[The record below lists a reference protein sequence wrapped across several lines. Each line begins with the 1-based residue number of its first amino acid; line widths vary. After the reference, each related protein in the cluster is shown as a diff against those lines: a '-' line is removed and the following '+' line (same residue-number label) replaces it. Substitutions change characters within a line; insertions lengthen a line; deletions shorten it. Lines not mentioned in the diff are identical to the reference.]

1 MKVLHLSKT
10 SQGSRWAS
18 AQAGVL
24 TRRGIEVHVALPDL
38 EGPVTSEWIANGA
51 QVHRIDYTLLPLRPF
66 ATNRSLEQLRRLVDL
81 VQPDLIHAHHVKAA
95 IMARLALRGYYPVPR
110 VFQVPGPFHM
120 ERFPFRMLE
129 LATATAKDYWIA
141 TSRAILSHYLRA
153 GVHSERVLLSYA
165 GTENERFNEQRTGQL
180 RRHLGLADS
189 EFVVG
194 NISYVYA
201 PKWYLMQRV
210 GLKRHE
216 DLIDGIS
223 LAAEKDRS
231 IRGVLIGGPW
241 GTDPRY
247 FEKLRQYARER
258 SCGAVI
264 MPGAFNQEEVT
275 SAIWDFD
282 CVAHVPNSENC
293 GGVVEPLLCGIPTIA
308 SRTGGL
314 VEVVKDGSTGITV
327 PVGDPGALSEA
338 ILFVR
343 NHYSAMRNQAHAG
356 RMLVQTMFDVN
367 RTAAEV
373 EQIYRYVL
381 GQRTSVPE
389 EFNCEEFL
397 KVRGGGDIGRGWEQW
412 NTAAV
417 SR

>member
-10 SQGSRWAS
+10 SRGSRWAS

-38 EGPVTSEWIANGA
+38 EGSVTPEWIANGA
-51 QVHRIDYTLLPLRPF
+51 QVHQLDYALSPLRPL
-66 ATNRSLEQLRRLVDL
+66 ATIRGLEQLRGLVERI
-81 VQPDLIHAHHVKAA
+81 QPDLIHAHHVQGA
-95 IMARLALRGYYPVPR
+95 IVARLALRGRYGVPR
-110 VFQVPGPFHM
+110 VFQVPGPLHL
-120 ERFPFRMLE
+120 EKFPFRKLE
-129 LATATAKDYWIA
+129 LATATAEDYWIA

-153 GVHSERVLLSYA
+153 GVARGRAFLSYA
-165 GTENERFNEQRTGQL
+165 GTDNERFSGRRTGEL
-180 RRHLGLADS
+180 RRKLGLGDS

-210 GLKRHE
+210 GLKCHE

-241 GTDPRY
+241 GADATY
-247 FEKLRQYARER
+247 FEKLRRHARKR
-258 SCGAVI
+258 SGGAVI
-264 MPGAFNQEEVT
+264 MPGAFGQEEVA
-275 SAIWDFD
+275 SAIWDFH

-314 VEVVKDGSTGITV
+314 VEVVMDGSTGITV
-327 PVGDPGALSEA
+327 PVGDPDALSEA
-338 ILFVR
+338 ILYVR
-343 NHYSAMRNQAHAG
+343 NHYGAMREEAQAG
-356 RMLVQTMFDVN
+356 RTLVQTMFDVN

-373 EQIYRYVL
+373 EEIYRYVL
-381 GQRTSVPE
+381 RQRESAPE
-389 EFNCEEFL
+389 EFNAEEFL
-397 KVRGGGDIGRGWEQW
+397 HTMK
-412 NTAAV
+412 AV
-417 SR
+417 A

>member
-10 SQGSRWAS
+10 SRGSRWAS
-18 AQAGVL
+18 AQARVL

-38 EGPVTSEWIANGA
+38 EGPVTREWIANGA
-51 QVHRIDYTLLPLRPF
+51 QVHRVDYTLSPLLPI
-66 ATNRSLEQLRRLVDL
+66 ATIHSLEQLRRLVDR
-81 VQPDLIHAHHVKAA
+81 VQPDLIHAHHVKTAVV
-95 IMARLALRGYYPVPR
+95 ARLALRGHYPVPR
-110 VFQVPGPFHM
+110 VFQVPGPLHL
-120 ERFPFRMLE
+120 EKFPFGMLE
-129 LATATAKDYWIA
+129 VATATGQDYWIA

-153 GVHSERVLLSYA
+153 GVAGERVFLSYA
-165 GTENERFNEQRTGQL
+165 GTENERFSERRRGQL
-180 RRHLGLADS
+180 RRQLGLADS

-194 NISYVYA
+194 NISYEYA
-201 PKWYLMQRV
+201 PRWYLLQGV

-241 GTDPRY
+241 GTDYTY
-247 FEKLRQYARER
+247 FEKLRQYARKR
-258 SCGAVI
+258 SGNTVI
-264 MPGAFNQEEVT
+264 MPGAFNQEEVA

-308 SRTGGL
+308 SRIGGL
-314 VEVVKDGSTGITV
+314 VEVVMDGSTGITV
-327 PVGDPGALSEA
+327 PVGDPRALSEA

-343 NHYSAMRNQAHAG
+343 NHYNAMRDQAHAG
-356 RMLVQTMFDVN
+356 QMLVQTMFDVN

-373 EQIYRYVL
+373 EEIYRYVL
-381 GQRTSVPE
+381 GVKASAPE
-389 EFNCEEFL
+389 RFDAEEFL
-397 KVRGGGDIGRGWEQW
+397 R
-412 NTAAV
+412 AASAV
-417 SR
+417 A